1 VLSGERVRKAPLHPC
16 AGAVAIV
23 LLAGCGGGNGGAGA
37 SSSPKTAG
45 RLPACAGKVR
55 VAGLPASFPQSFPL
69 PPGTVVTSTRRETAG
84 AVIDGVVPDD
94 LKGAKQ
100 FISRE
105 LPKAGFKLSGGEAEA
120 NEAETDFT
128 GHGVTG
134 RLKVRTIEGCA
145 GAVTLTVGFVR
156 AS

>member
-1 VLSGERVRKAPLHPC
+1 M
-16 AGAVAIV
+16 AIV
-23 LLAGCGGGNGGAGA
+23 MLAGCGGGEGTPARSGGETTATSLPPCAGAGKA
-37 SSSPKTAG
+37 VQ
-45 RLPACAGKVR
+45 LPDE
-55 VAGLPASFPQSFPL
+55 FPQSFPL
-69 PPGTVVTSTRRETAG
+69 PPGTVVTSSRRETAG

-105 LPKAGFKLSGGEAEA
+105 LPRAGFKLSGGEAEA
-120 NEAETDFT
+120 NEAETDFS

-134 RLKVRTIEGCA
+134 RLKVRAIEGCA